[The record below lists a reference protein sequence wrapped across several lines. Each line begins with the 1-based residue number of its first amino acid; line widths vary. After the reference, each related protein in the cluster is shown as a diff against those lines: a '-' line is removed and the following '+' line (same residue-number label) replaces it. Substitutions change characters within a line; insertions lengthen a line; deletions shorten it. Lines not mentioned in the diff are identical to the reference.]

1 MYMHRKT
8 LGESS
13 WFLALDAREARL
25 RNTCSSLRKASFQG
39 CFQVRQ
45 PAVFDSWVHSL
56 HLWKWSCAY
65 KTVGPIR
72 NSDGLATV
80 GTCGHRG
87 YLWAP
92 LGCTWKLCG
101 VCVQKPANLCLIF
114 HLPETEKG
122 SMAEQQS
129 MNVLWHLRAIKDP
142 LKITKFSSYD
152 SHLQSFHECP
162 THCSYLKGLS

>member
-1 MYMHRKT
+1 MWVHVHAQENPGRK
-8 LGESS
+8 
-13 WFLALDAREARL
+13 FLVL
-25 RNTCSSLRKASFQG
+25 SPG
-39 CFQVRQ
+39 CQRSTIKEHVFIPLKGRFQVRQ

-72 NSDGLATV
+72 NSEGLATV
-80 GTCGHRG
+80 GTCG

-101 VCVQKPANLCLIF
+101 VCVQKPADLCLIF

-129 MNVLWHLRAIKDP
+129 MNVLWQLRAIKDP

-152 SHLQSFHECP
+152 SHL
-162 THCSYLKGLS
+162 